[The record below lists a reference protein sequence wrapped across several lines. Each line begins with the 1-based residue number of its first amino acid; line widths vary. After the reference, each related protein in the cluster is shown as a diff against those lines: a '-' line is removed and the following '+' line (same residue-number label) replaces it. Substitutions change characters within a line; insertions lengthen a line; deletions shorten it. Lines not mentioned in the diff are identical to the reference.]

1 MIGSVLVTVA
11 MLSSASKVTH
21 VVIEAAS
28 AIPNL
33 SGARSDAR

>member
-1 MIGSVLVTVA
+1 MGSVLVTVA
-11 MLSSASKVTH
+11 MLRKASNVTQ

-28 AIPNL
+28 AMPNL